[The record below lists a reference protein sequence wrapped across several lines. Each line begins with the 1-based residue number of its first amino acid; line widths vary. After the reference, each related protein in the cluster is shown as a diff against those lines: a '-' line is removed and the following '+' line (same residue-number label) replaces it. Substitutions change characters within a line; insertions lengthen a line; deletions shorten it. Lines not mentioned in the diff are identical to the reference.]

1 MENIKNFI
9 NKNNIKIRSL
19 TNLIGIGLLFAA
31 GLYFVLFIDLY
42 VEFQGEASE
51 IVPIAIWLF
60 MAIIFAVG
68 AGIFYFFGD
77 SNKHKR
83 TLTIVLKAIG
93 IVFSFAYIGYI
104 VVFKNWVNTS
114 GNIKFDSLPLAHT
127 TATISLIINILALVF
142 ILANF
147 VLSIVY
153 IDEEY

>member
-1 MENIKNFI
+1 MEKIKNYI

-42 VEFQGEASE
+42 VKFRTSSSE
-51 IVPIAIWLF
+51 IIPIAIWLF

-77 SNKHKR
+77 SNKHKKV
-83 TLTIVLKAIG
+83 LTIVLKAVG
-93 IVFSFAYIGYI
+93 IAFSICYIAYIF
-104 VVFKNWVNTS
+104 VFKDWALTADKIVS
-114 GNIKFDSLPLAHT
+114 DSLPVAIN
-127 TATISLIINILALVF
+127 TANISLIINILALVLV
-142 ILANF
+142 IIYF

-153 IDEEY
+153 IEAEY

>member
-1 MENIKNFI
+1 MEKIKNYI

-42 VEFQGEASE
+42 VKFRTSSAE
-51 IVPIAIWLF
+51 IIPIAIWLF

-77 SNKHKR
+77 SNKHKKV
-83 TLTIVLKAIG
+83 LTIVLKAVG
-93 IVFSFAYIGYI
+93 IVFSICYI
-104 VVFKNWVNTS
+104 VYIFVFKNWALTADKIVT
-114 GNIKFDSLPLAHT
+114 DSLPIAIN
-127 TATISLIINILALVF
+127 TANISLIINIVALVVV
-142 ILANF
+142 IINF

-153 IDEEY
+153 IEEEY